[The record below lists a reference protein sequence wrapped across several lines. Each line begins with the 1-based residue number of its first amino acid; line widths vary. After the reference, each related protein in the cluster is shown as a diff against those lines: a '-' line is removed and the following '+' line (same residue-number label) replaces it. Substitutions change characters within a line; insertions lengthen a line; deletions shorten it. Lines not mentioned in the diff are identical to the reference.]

1 MRLRKKVLVQRKPSK
16 GTDMAGEETILDDIS
31 NALDDWLIKINILE
45 ERQFKLSNLQER
57 VTRTLQQIQC
67 EGLVSSYDVERLR
80 YIGQI
85 WIDLIDLLKKDQLDQ
100 DAKRL
105 IINNLIK
112 LYDTGQISVDL
123 ITEIIMKL

>member
-1 MRLRKKVLVQRKPSK
+1 
-16 GTDMAGEETILDDIS
+16 MAGEETILDDIS

-80 YIGQI
+80 YIGQV